1 MRRQTAV
8 GVFGHGYTYSG
19 HPLGCAVASKVID
32 IYVRDQIFDHAARVG
47 EYLQAQARRRS
58 ADHALVGEVALAW
71 A

>member
-1 MRRQTAV
+1 MLQQRAV

-32 IYVRDQIFDHAARVG
+32 IYVRDRFLIMLRGSVSTCKHSWRH
-47 EYLQAQARRRS
+47 S
-58 ADHALVGEVALAW
+58 AIILWWAKLLAW